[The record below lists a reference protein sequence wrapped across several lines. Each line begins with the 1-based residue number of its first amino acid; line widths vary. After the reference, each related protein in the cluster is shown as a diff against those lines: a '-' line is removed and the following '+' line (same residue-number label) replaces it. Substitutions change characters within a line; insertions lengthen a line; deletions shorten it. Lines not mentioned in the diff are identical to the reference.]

1 MRAIVGTWARCWQI
15 EVAEVGWE
23 TSIGA
28 VGILAGAEE
37 DRTRVSEAHFSEVVA

>member
-1 MRAIVGTWARCWQI
+1 MRAVLSTGARWWRN

-37 DRTRVSEAHFSEVVA
+37 DQTRVSEAHFSGVVA